1 MNAVETKERCRV
13 FRLCWRLY
21 PLLAA
26 VIAINAAPARAQ
38 DRETIEAGRQL
49 YEMHCMSCHGERL
62 QNPGSSFDLRG
73 LHPNER
79 PRFATSVLDGK
90 GTQMPPWR
98 GTLSETE
105 IEQLWAYV
113 RENAYD

>member
-1 MNAVETKERCRV
+1 MRRIATRSKPDTSSTTRIARHATASGCR
-13 FRLCWRLY
+13 
-21 PLLAA
+21 
-26 VIAINAAPARAQ
+26 I
-38 DRETIEAGRQL
+38 
-49 YEMHCMSCHGERL
+49 
-62 QNPGSSFDLRG
+62 PGSSFDLRG

-79 PRFATSVLDGK
+79 PRFEASLLNGK
-90 GTQMPPWR
+90 GTQMPSWR

>member
-1 MNAVETKERCRV
+1 MNAEASERCRV
-13 FRLCWRLY
+13 SRLCLIMY

-26 VIAINAAPARAQ
+26 VIAISAGPARAQ
-38 DRETIEAGRQL
+38 DRETIEAGHQL
-49 YEMHCMSCHGERL
+49 YDMHCASCHGERL

-73 LHPNER
+73 LHPNEK

>member
-1 MNAVETKERCRV
+1 V

-21 PLLAA
+21 FLLAA
-26 VIAINAAPARAQ
+26 VIAIGAAPARAQ
-38 DRETIEAGRQL
+38 DRDTIEAGHQL
-49 YEMHCMSCHGERL
+49 YDTHCASCHGERL

-79 PRFATSVLDGK
+79 PRFAASVLDGK

-98 GTLSETE
+98 GTLDETE

>member
-1 MNAVETKERCRV
+1 MS
-13 FRLCWRLY
+13 RLY
-21 PLLAA
+21 LLMAA
-26 VIAINAAPARAQ
+26 VIAMGAASACAQ
-38 DRETIEAGRQL
+38 DRETIEAGHQL
-49 YEMHCMSCHGERL
+49 YDTHCASCHGERL

-79 PRFATSVLDGK
+79 PRFEASLLNGK
-90 GTQMPPWR
+90 GTQMPSWN
-98 GTLSETE
+98 GTLSAVE